1 MVGKP
6 RQGSAVR
13 GSLIHSAAAVSRW
26 EDAAQDYA
34 RRRLGNQPPR
44 QLHGVNGLT
53 VDIRNDSSYAL
64 QAGHAVQIGSLLT
77 SAGIRF
83 NEMWF
88 SAALRAAGEGTRGIL
103 LDHLPDGSS
112 GLVQVS
118 GACMA
123 LVDVI
128 DADHTHCYAKTADKN
143 PQSNFGGPWRI
154 LHKPSG
160 TGDAKECVLL
170 LGDGCYERKAKTTA
184 TLTAGSYADCDFYI
198 KAVALGTERV
208 HYNWCE
214 AGLASI
220 ASGTE
225 MIVRWFDDEEKWV
238 VVQVE
243 CQG

>member
-6 RQGSAVR
+6 RQGSTVR

-34 RRRLGNQPPR
+34 RRRLGDQAPR

-53 VDIRNDSSYAL
+53 VDIRNDSTYAL
-64 QAGHAVQIGSLLT
+64 QAGHAVQIGALLT

-112 GLVQVS
+112 GLAQVS

-123 LVDVI
+123 LVDVL
-128 DADHTHCYAKTADKN
+128 DADHTHCYAKTSDKN

-154 LHKPSG
+154 LYKPSG
-160 TGDAKECVLL
+160 TGDAKECVVV
-170 LGDGCYERKAKTTA
+170 LGDGCYERKAVTDA
-184 TLTAGSYADCDFYI
+184 TLTAGSSAACSFLINGSD
-198 KAVALGTERV
+198 LGSETVYFNHMENGV
-208 HYNWCE
+208 T
-214 AGLASI
+214 SV
-220 ASGTE
+220 ASGRD
-225 MIVRWFDDEEKWV
+225 ILVRWFDDEQKWCLV
-238 VVQVE
+238 AAE
-243 CQG
+243 CP